1 MCKCEVAVVTLPC
14 SRCVILCHFSHRD
27 FIRAGVVRSLV
38 DCLSTISSTD
48 DVMAGTYG
56 FLSKTYAFYEIGTVY
71 YVRHVRTRLLVA
83 HSINYGFG
91 LHALQA
97 LFFFAEVF
105 DRPLAPTETP
115 LTPADKLDILR
126 VRVLGC
132 AGFFLAMPF
141 LGCFVR
147 FTVGCTFLQAFG
159 IHAVDQLDSFLNTI
173 VRATVLWRCVC
184 CETSRGIAVA

>member
-132 AGFFLAMPF
+132 AGFFSRHAF
-141 LGCFVR
+141 LGLLRSFHCWVHVLAGVR
-147 FTVGCTFLQAFG
+147 
-159 IHAVDQLDSFLNTI
+159 DS
-173 VRATVLWRCVC
+173 C
-184 CETSRGIAVA
+184 CGST